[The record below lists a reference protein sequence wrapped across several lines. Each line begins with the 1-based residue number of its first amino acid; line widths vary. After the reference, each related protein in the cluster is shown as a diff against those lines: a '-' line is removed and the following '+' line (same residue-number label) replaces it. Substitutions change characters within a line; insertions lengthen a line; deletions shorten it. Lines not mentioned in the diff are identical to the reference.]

1 MCEVIRSQKDS
12 SLSPSLSLSGFLSYF
27 LSCQGLI
34 WEAHPHTPS
43 SCLPFFLSPSFS
55 PLQGILGV
63 LYSFTQDQLLL
74 PVHEL
79 LGETMATTLK
89 FSSNVGDLNKTQT
102 TQLMQTYNFY
112 RLILIKHCHL
122 HYKTLFTCRGSLLGA
137 LWGQSVSLGSKHG
150 RFI

>member
-27 LSCQGLI
+27 LSCQGLLR
-34 WEAHPHTPS
+34 EAHPHTPS
-43 SCLPFFLSPSFS
+43 SCLCFFLSPSFS

-89 FSSNVGDLNKTQT
+89 FSSNVGDLNKTQIK
-102 TQLMQTYNFY
+102 QLMQRYKFY
-112 RLILIKHCHL
+112 RLILIRYNHFY
-122 HYKTLFTCRGSLLGA
+122 YKTVLTCRGSLLGA
-137 LWGQSVSLGSKHG
+137 L
-150 RFI
+150 

>member
-27 LSCQGLI
+27 LSCQGLLR
-34 WEAHPHTPS
+34 EAHPHTPS
-43 SCLPFFLSPSFS
+43 SCLCFFLSPSFS

-89 FSSNVGDLNKTQT
+89 FSSNVGDLNKTQIK
-102 TQLMQTYNFY
+102 QLMQRYKFY
-112 RLILIKHCHL
+112 RLILIRYNHFY
-122 HYKTLFTCRGSLLGA
+122 YKTVLTCRGSLLGA

-150 RFI
+150 RFM